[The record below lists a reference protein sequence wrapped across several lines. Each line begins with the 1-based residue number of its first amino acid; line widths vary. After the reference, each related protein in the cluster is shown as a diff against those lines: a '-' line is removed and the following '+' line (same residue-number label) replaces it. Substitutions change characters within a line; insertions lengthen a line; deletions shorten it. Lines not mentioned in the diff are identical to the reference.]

1 MSRYCDTCFA
11 QPGQGHVAGCY
22 TNMTNHED
30 GPTMSAA
37 ENPKAAR
44 ARTDKKSRLELL
56 EPLALERCAAA
67 LAHGAAKY
75 GERNYREVGT
85 IDQDVYKGALLRHVL
100 AWSEGEAVDPDS
112 GLSHLAH
119 IEACC
124 HVIAGAEQAGTY
136 RPTDAPAVN
145 ERSLAGDPA
154 TNREL
159 NGLNKIVSGAWPE
172 PYSGR
177 DPDEPSIIDMGGDP
191 LRRRH
196 WDSVPVGTRFENCG
210 HSRETLRRSKY
221 GVVPI
226 SGAAPSKDKPDSQ
239 VVDMGG
245 SVLIEVDYSSH
256 PVGTVFT
263 NVGHD
268 RWSYRR
274 TFTGVTPIKNGPAP
288 RSAI

>member
-1 MSRYCDTCFA
+1 MD
-11 QPGQGHVAGCY
+11 
-22 TNMTNHED
+22 
-30 GPTMSAA
+30 
-37 ENPKAAR
+37 ENPKAEQAK
-44 ARTDKKSRLELL
+44 THGKTRLELL
-56 EPLALERCAAA
+56 EPCANAAIADGLEF
-67 LAHGAAKY
+67 GADKY
-75 GERNYREVGT
+75 GDFCYRQKHLSILTYV
-85 IDQDVYKGALLRHVL
+85 GALRRHL
-100 AWSEGEAVDPDS
+100 DAWTAGEDTAPDS
-112 GLSHLAH
+112 GLHHLAH
-119 IEACC
+119 IGANV
-124 HVIAGAEQAGTY
+124 HVILGSIDAGTLTDD
-136 RPTDAPAVN
+136 RPSAPAVN

-159 NGLNKIVSGAWPE
+159 NGLKKIVSGAWPE

-177 DPDEPSIIDMGGDP
+177 DPDEPRTIDMGGDP

-210 HSRETLRRSKY
+210 HGRETLRRSKY

-226 SGAAPSKDKPDSQ
+226 SGAAPSKDTPYSQ